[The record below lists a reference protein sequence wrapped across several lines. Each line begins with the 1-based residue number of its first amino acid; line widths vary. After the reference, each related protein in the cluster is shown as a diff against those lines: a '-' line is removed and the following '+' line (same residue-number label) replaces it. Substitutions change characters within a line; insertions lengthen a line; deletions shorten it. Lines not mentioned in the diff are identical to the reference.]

1 MAESGNFVALIQL
14 FMKAK
19 LLALALVS
27 SLVLCSCASNT
38 ETTQNKKTVLPWMKK
53 VECVRSSV
61 DTPATITLE
70 NLSLAQNTTG
80 CYGSDKNFCNI
91 RMYQIMVES
100 FKHGE
105 NGASGYT
112 SAWGPSK
119 HDGNLRGI
127 IDSLDYIKSTGVN
140 AIWLTPIFETKEI
153 QGQDA
158 SFNKLD
164 GTGYFTSDYFAI
176 DPKFGTKKE
185 LIELVNKAHS
195 KGMYVMLDGVF
206 GHAKVNMPEKSPK
219 GNTVVFDKNC
229 RQLLGYKEKLSLQY
243 GTCFDVE
250 KSLPYLK
257 EIAEFWINE
266 VKIDGYRLDQAY
278 NLDGKAWKEIQK
290 SVEKASKNKK
300 NAYKLNGKKVQPLGY
315 MVAEYWTDKA
325 EPIEMNVFKEN
336 VPISVFDFPTRAKI
350 LQTFAIKD
358 TTCSLKATA
367 LNDALLVHN
376 TYTQPA
382 FLNSFLSNHDVLR
395 LGDAMQRAGYEQ
407 DGQKGETYY
416 DAHRAALSF
425 IASLS
430 GPLTLYYGD
439 EYGDDLLGFVKE
451 PGNCG
456 DVDRCDDHVSRTQ
469 GKTDSLNQDELALKE
484 DVAKML
490 SLRDSHPALERG
502 TRTHIYS
509 DDTLYVDLK
518 ESGKDKVIY
527 VLNVGLK
534 DRKLSFSNDALGK
547 LNLENCTFENLI
559 TNESVNPNE
568 LNIKRLSGSFF
579 KPICK

>member
-1 MAESGNFVALIQL
+1 
-14 FMKAK
+14 MKAK

-153 QGQDA
+153 QGQDS

>member
-1 MAESGNFVALIQL
+1 
-14 FMKAK
+14 MKAK

-27 SLVLCSCASNT
+27 SFVLCSCASNT

-61 DTPATITLE
+61 DTPVNLTLE

-80 CYGSDKNFCNI
+80 CYGSDKDFCNV

-105 NGASGYT
+105 KGASGYT
-112 SAWGPSK
+112 AAWGPSK

-140 AIWLTPIFETKEI
+140 AILLTPIFETKEI

-395 LGDAMQRAGYEQ
+395 LGDAMQRADYEQ

>member
-1 MAESGNFVALIQL
+1 
-14 FMKAK
+14 MKAK

-80 CYGSDKNFCNI
+80 CYGSDKDFCNV

>member
-1 MAESGNFVALIQL
+1 
-14 FMKAK
+14 MKAK

-61 DTPATITLE
+61 DTLATITLE

>member
-1 MAESGNFVALIQL
+1 
-14 FMKAK
+14 MKAK

>member
-1 MAESGNFVALIQL
+1 
-14 FMKAK
+14 MKAK

-185 LIELVNKAHS
+185 SIELVNKAHS

-243 GTCFDVE
+243 GTCFD
-250 KSLPYLK
+250 
-257 EIAEFWINE
+257 
-266 VKIDGYRLDQAY
+266 
-278 NLDGKAWKEIQK
+278 
-290 SVEKASKNKK
+290 
-300 NAYKLNGKKVQPLGY
+300 
-315 MVAEYWTDKA
+315 
-325 EPIEMNVFKEN
+325 
-336 VPISVFDFPTRAKI
+336 
-350 LQTFAIKD
+350 
-358 TTCSLKATA
+358 
-367 LNDALLVHN
+367 
-376 TYTQPA
+376 
-382 FLNSFLSNHDVLR
+382 
-395 LGDAMQRAGYEQ
+395 
-407 DGQKGETYY
+407 
-416 DAHRAALSF
+416 
-425 IASLS
+425 
-430 GPLTLYYGD
+430 
-439 EYGDDLLGFVKE
+439 
-451 PGNCG
+451 
-456 DVDRCDDHVSRTQ
+456 
-469 GKTDSLNQDELALKE
+469 
-484 DVAKML
+484 
-490 SLRDSHPALERG
+490 LE
-502 TRTHIYS
+502 
-509 DDTLYVDLK
+509 
-518 ESGKDKVIY
+518 
-527 VLNVGLK
+527 
-534 DRKLSFSNDALGK
+534 
-547 LNLENCTFENLI
+547 
-559 TNESVNPNE
+559 
-568 LNIKRLSGSFF
+568 
-579 KPICK
+579 

>member
-1 MAESGNFVALIQL
+1 
-14 FMKAK
+14 MKAK

-27 SLVLCSCASNT
+27 SFVLCSCASNT

-61 DTPATITLE
+61 DTPVNLTLE

-80 CYGSDKNFCNI
+80 CYGSDKDFCNV

-105 NGASGYT
+105 KGASGYT

-140 AIWLTPIFETKEI
+140 AILLTPIFETKEI

-395 LGDAMQRAGYEQ
+395 LGDAMQRADYEQ

>member
-1 MAESGNFVALIQL
+1 
-14 FMKAK
+14 MKAK

-456 DVDRCDDHVSRTQ
+456 DFDRCDDHVSRTQ

>member
-1 MAESGNFVALIQL
+1 
-14 FMKAK
+14 MKAK

-176 DPKFGTKKE
+176 DPMFGTKKE

>member
-1 MAESGNFVALIQL
+1 
-14 FMKAK
+14 MKAK

-38 ETTQNKKTVLPWMKK
+38 ETTQNKKNVLPWMKK

>member
-1 MAESGNFVALIQL
+1 
-14 FMKAK
+14 MKAK

-38 ETTQNKKTVLPWMKK
+38 ETTQIKKTVLPWMKK

>member
-1 MAESGNFVALIQL
+1 
-14 FMKAK
+14 MKAK

-185 LIELVNKAHS
+185 LIELVYKAHS

>member
-1 MAESGNFVALIQL
+1 
-14 FMKAK
+14 MKAK

-27 SLVLCSCASNT
+27 SFVLCSCASNT

-61 DTPATITLE
+61 DTPVNLTLE

-80 CYGSDKNFCNI
+80 CYGSDKDFCNV

-105 NGASGYT
+105 KGASGYT